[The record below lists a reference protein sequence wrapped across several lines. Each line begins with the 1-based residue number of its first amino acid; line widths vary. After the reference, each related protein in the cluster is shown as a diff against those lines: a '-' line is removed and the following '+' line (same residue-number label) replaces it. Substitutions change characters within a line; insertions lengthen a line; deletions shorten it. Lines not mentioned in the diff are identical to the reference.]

1 MSGVCVGQL
10 PGSKRTHGSQGLR
23 LGLAAL
29 LVGIG
34 LSWSLPAWAG
44 QSPLPPGVPD
54 IFNRSI
60 RSQFEP
66 VAVVNLRGN
75 PDLPVVVVRHKQ
87 EDGQP
92 QVLLLALD
100 ARNGRHSW
108 SLATD
113 PIILIVVFASPST
126 ILSIHT
132 DSGFLER
139 GQASGTYVT
148 KDHPDS
154 LILPDVL
161 RAVAAVANRAFL

>member
-1 MSGVCVGQL
+1 MSGECVGQS
-10 PGSKRTHGSQGLR
+10 PRSRVTHGSQGLR
-23 LGLAAL
+23 LGLMAL

-54 IFNRSI
+54 IFDRSI
-60 RSQFEP
+60 RSQYEP

-75 PDLPVVVVRHKQ
+75 PDLPVVVVRNKQ
-87 EDGQP
+87 GDGQP

-100 ARNGRHSW
+100 ARNGRHAW

-132 DSGFLER
+132 DSGFFER
-139 GQASGTYVT
+139 GQASGTYVS
-148 KDHPDS
+148 KEHPDS
-154 LILPDVL
+154 LILPEVL
-161 RAVAAVANRAFL
+161 SAVAAVADRAFL

>member
-1 MSGVCVGQL
+1 MSGVRIGQS
-10 PGSKRTHGSQGLR
+10 PRSRISCGGLGPR
-23 LGLAAL
+23 LWVVV
-29 LVGIG
+29 LVLGIG
-34 LSWSLPAWAG
+34 LSWGLPAWAG
-44 QSPLPPGVPD
+44 QSPLPPGVPNFLD
-54 IFNRSI
+54 RSI

-75 PDLPVVVVRHKQ
+75 SDLPILVVRNKQ

-92 QVLLLALD
+92 QVMLLALD
-100 ARNGRHSW
+100 ARNGRHTW

-132 DSGFLER
+132 DDGFLQH
-139 GQASGTYVT
+139 GQASGAYVT
-148 KDHPDS
+148 MEHPDS

-161 RAVAAVANRAFL
+161 RAVAAVADRAFL

>member
-1 MSGVCVGQL
+1 MSAARIGQS
-10 PGSKRTHGSQGLR
+10 PGNRTTSRSQGLR
-23 LGLAAL
+23 LGLVAL

-34 LSWSLPAWAG
+34 LAWSPPAWAG
-44 QSPLPPGVPD
+44 QSPLPASVPD
-54 IFNRSI
+54 IFDRSI

-75 PDLPVVVVRHKQ
+75 PDLPVVVVRNKQ

-100 ARNGRHSW
+100 ARNGRHTW

-113 PIILIVVFASPST
+113 PIILIVVFANPST

-161 RAVAAVANRAFL
+161 RAVAAVADRAFL